1 MVVAFDLDDTLFPEA
16 DYVESAFRAI
26 GRRYGLH
33 LLGPM
38 MCAATPAEAFDS
50 TGLPVDDLL
59 AIYRTHFPDIRL
71 PWESLYALAS
81 LRNAGHRLALVT
93 DGRSVTQRHKIEALG
108 LGRFIA
114 PDMMFISAEV
124 GEGKAGGR
132 AFLTIMERCPGETF
146 MYVGDN
152 PDKDVA
158 APLALGWK
166 VVLLRSRG
174 RNIHPQNL
182 SRCGGAVCVDSLTEL
197 MSIAGAAHSPV
208 ISR

>member
-1 MVVAFDLDDTLFPEA
+1 
-16 DYVESAFRAI
+16 
-26 GRRYGLH
+26 
-33 LLGPM
+33 
-38 MCAATPAEAFDS
+38 
-50 TGLPVDDLL
+50 
-59 AIYRTHFPDIRL
+59 
-71 PWESLYALAS
+71 
-81 LRNAGHRLALVT
+81 
-93 DGRSVTQRHKIEALG
+93 
-108 LGRFIA
+108 
-114 PDMMFISAEV
+114 
-124 GEGKAGGR
+124 
-132 AFLTIMERCPGETF
+132 

-174 RNIHPQNL
+174 RNIHPQDL